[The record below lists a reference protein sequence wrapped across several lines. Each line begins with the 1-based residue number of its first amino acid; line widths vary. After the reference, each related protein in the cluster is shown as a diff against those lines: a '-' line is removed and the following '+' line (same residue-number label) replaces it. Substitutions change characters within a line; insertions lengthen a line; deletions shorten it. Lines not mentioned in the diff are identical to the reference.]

1 MATRRTQRFALI
13 TELNEEWAR
22 LVARHRD
29 RLPWGEEVDGCQ
41 DLAEVLAAIRHR
53 PDPVLGRLIR
63 ETAGGDLLAG
73 RTVLQA
79 MLGKTVR
86 LAQTYP
92 QIEVD
97 EFVSA
102 LWCRIRT
109 YPLARRPSSI
119 AANLALD
126 TRKDALARLHHT
138 EREQTTGSFSAA
150 TWDRL
155 LHRLA
160 ERDPTADAAD
170 VRAHQVINAAE
181 ELGMIDAATCSALRS
196 VYLDGASS
204 RTAAARLG
212 TSAGMIRY
220 RCSRGVRELT
230 RHVAVLNEAA

>member
-1 MATRRTQRFALI
+1 MAIRRTQRFALI
-13 TELNEEWAR
+13 AELNEEWGR
-22 LVARHRD
+22 LIARHRD
-29 RLPWGEEVDGCQ
+29 RLPWGDEVAGCH

-53 PDPVLGRLIR
+53 PDPVLGMLIR

-92 QIEVD
+92 QVEVD

-109 YPLARRPSSI
+109 YPLARRPTSI

-126 TRKDALARLHHT
+126 TRKDALARSHHT
-138 EREQTTGSFSAA
+138 ERERAA
-150 TWDRL
+150 GVGGPTWERL

-170 VRAHQVINAAE
+170 VRAQQVIDAAE
-181 ELGMIDAATCSALRS
+181 ELGVIDAATCSALRS

-212 TSAGMIRY
+212 TSPGMIRY
-220 RCSRGVRELT
+220 RCSRGVRELS
-230 RHVAVLNEAA
+230 RHAAVLDDAA